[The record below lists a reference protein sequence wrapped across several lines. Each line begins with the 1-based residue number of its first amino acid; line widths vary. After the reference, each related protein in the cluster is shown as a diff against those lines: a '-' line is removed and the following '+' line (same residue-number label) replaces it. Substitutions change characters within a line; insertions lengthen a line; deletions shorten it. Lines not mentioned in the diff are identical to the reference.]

1 MEDFELDEYYNSV
14 KYFPKYE
21 GEFNNITAGSA
32 NSYIQQCNYIISS
45 CFDGKLDFFKSC
57 SNIAAFIKHLQYKAD
72 SIEKSQK
79 CNFLNYKINDEV
91 KKLKNVSYNNVDFYN
106 KLINGYKKYVH
117 NLNIICKKNIG
128 YLDEDIFRKIEDLY
142 KIYTRFNRF
151 VLPSSSSDV
160 SNCQDITD
168 PVDIYNKH
176 KGTCEND
183 INKDF
188 CVALDN
194 FKNDYQTII
203 GKIIT
208 KCKDAEEYLQSYV
221 KLSENTVLLLQEDEG
236 SGERGAS
243 GDRGISGEIGETG
256 GRRDTILQDSLA
268 QEGSHEMGNSKS
280 TMTIALSSMLV
291 LSSASFLMY
300 KFTPFGS
307 WLRPLIQRN
316 MKQSDK
322 MNEEVLR
329 FYPNSSG
336 NHMDIENSRYNI
348 QYH

>member
-1 MEDFELDEYYNSV
+1 ME
-14 KYFPKYE
+14 
-21 GEFNNITAGSA
+21 
-32 NSYIQQCNYIISS
+32 
-45 CFDGKLDFFKSC
+45 
-57 SNIAAFIKHLQYKAD
+57 HLQTEAD
-72 SIEKSQK
+72 IIEKNKK

-91 KKLKNVSYNNVDFYN
+91 RKLKNGSYNNVDFYN
-106 KLINGYKKYVH
+106 RFINEYKTNAYDLKA
-117 NLNIICKKNIG
+117 ICKKNIG

-194 FKNDYQTII
+194 FKNDYQTNI

-208 KCKDAEEYLQSYV
+208 KCPNAEVSLQSYIKATDYAV
-221 KLSENTVLLLQEDEG
+221 YVLQEEEDDENKEQEE
-236 SGERGAS
+236 SEERVS
-243 GDRGISGEIGETG
+243 LGDRGISVEIGEN
-256 GRRDTILQDSLA
+256 GRSRNAILQDSLA

-300 KFTPFGS
+300 KVKKEF
-307 WLRPLIQRN
+307 I
-316 MKQSDK
+316 
-322 MNEEVLR
+322 
-329 FYPNSSG
+329 
-336 NHMDIENSRYNI
+336 
-348 QYH
+348 